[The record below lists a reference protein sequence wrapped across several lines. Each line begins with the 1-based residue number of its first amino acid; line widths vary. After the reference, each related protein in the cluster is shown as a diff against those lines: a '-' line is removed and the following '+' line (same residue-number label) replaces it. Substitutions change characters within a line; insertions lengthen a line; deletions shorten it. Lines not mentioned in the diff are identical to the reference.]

1 MDRRNDNVSV
11 LMGVR
16 LRDYQLTILVTQGE
30 IQIKNLFAKVITL
43 FIK

>member
-1 MDRRNDNVSV
+1 MDRKNDNVSV

-16 LRDYQLTILVTQGE
+16 LRGYQLTILVTQGE